1 VSAMT
6 KGAGILALAMAG
18 CGAAPSTGVPGDPAV
33 AEPLIFYT
41 GYTASALPLTPQG
54 MNDSGAI
61 AGTTPTGAPALY
73 SGGTLTALGTT
84 PSDGCIRYSRLQP
97 TSTNGV
103 VGDCDTSAGT
113 IPSFWFFL
121 AWGPAHLPLQVGYSA
136 VSSATVGGST
146 TGYSMVG
153 TASGGPFPFGVA
165 YRWSGPGA
173 TSLTS
178 MQPVALGARTN
189 YAYASTAVAMN
200 DAGYAAGLV
209 YTPLDTYPVVW
220 NPSNGVAILQ
230 ALGSYADYRTRPTVV
245 KDSGY
250 VAGLS
255 GTSSATGWY
264 AMLWSQSGTLVN
276 FVPIANLASVDGL
289 SAQGRLVGKAYTSS
303 GYRAW
308 TWYAGTLTW
317 LDPPAGAAYL
327 QPVGVDS
334 CGRIAAQ
341 AVTASGTASGVLL
354 TKLLCDTIVVVA
366 Q

>member
-1 VSAMT
+1 VNAMT
-6 KGAGILALAMAG
+6 KGTLLLALAAAG
-18 CGAAPSTGVPGDPAV
+18 CGTEPSTGVPGDPAV

-54 MNDSGAI
+54 MNDSGSM
-61 AGTTPTGAPALY
+61 AGITPTGAPALY
-73 SGGTLTALGTT
+73 SGGTLTTLGTT
-84 PSDGCIRYSRLQP
+84 PADGCIRYSKLQP
-97 TSTNGV
+97 TPTNGV
-103 VGDCDTSAGT
+103 VGDCDTSMGT
-113 IPSFWFFL
+113 HPVYWFFL

-136 VSSATVGGST
+136 VPSATVTGST

-153 TASGGPFPFGVA
+153 TASGGPFTFGVA

-178 MQPVALGARTN
+178 LQPVAIGTRTN
-189 YAYASTAVAMN
+189 YAYASSAIGMN

-209 YTPLDTYPVVW
+209 YTGMDTYPVVW
-220 NPSNGVAILQ
+220 SPSNAFTILQ
-230 ALGSYADYRTRPTVV
+230 GLGSYANYQTRPTVV
-245 KDSGY
+245 KSGAI
-250 VAGLS
+250 AGIS
-255 GTSSATGWY
+255 GTSPATGWY
-264 AMLWSQSGTLVN
+264 AMLWNLNGTLAN
-276 FVPIANLASVDGL
+276 YVPMANLASVDGL
-289 SAQGRLVGKAYTSS
+289 STQGRLAGKAYTGS

-308 TWYAGTLTW
+308 TWYAGALTW

-341 AVTASGTASGVLL
+341 AVTSSGTATGVLL
-354 TKLLCDTIVVVA
+354 SKLFCDTTVVLA